1 MLTKKLFFILYSF
14 NCFSVIPNEKSE
26 HYVLAVGQGECS
38 VTITERIV
46 GKQNCSI
53 AVIADVGSSSLKSD
67 PKFVSSNQELK

>member
-14 NCFSVIPNEKSE
+14 NCFAVIPSEKSE
-26 HYVLAVGQGECS
+26 HHVLAVGQGECS

-53 AVIADVGSSSLKSD
+53 AVIADVGSSSLKAD